1 MSPEEHFK
9 YMQLFDKL
17 NKQLFAFLLH
27 NSTVE
32 GRKIFEQHTDNVA
45 QAWKEIEDHAPEA
58 PRAMLQSMLRSLIEG
73 KFFPAGVSDT
83 GVPQF
88 DQWRHT
94 QSWRCNLRN
103 MFNLRRDLQV
113 LVNKL
118 PEDERATRQR
128 GST

>member
-1 MSPEEHFK
+1 
-9 YMQLFDKL
+9 
-17 NKQLFAFLLH
+17 
-27 NSTVE
+27 
-32 GRKIFEQHTDNVA
+32 
-45 QAWKEIEDHAPEA
+45 
-58 PRAMLQSMLRSLIEG
+58 MLQSMLRSLIEG

-83 GVPQF
+83 GIPQF

-118 PEDERATRQR
+118 PEDERAEYNYHGTASPSKPLAVASDAVSTRR
-128 GST
+128 HTPV